1 MACTLVACDDDTAL
15 VGTDI
20 MPDGDKMTAM
30 AKIFP
35 MSTTWLL

>member
-1 MACTLVACDDDTAL
+1 MTKKLLGALLMACTLVACDDDTAL

-30 AKIFP
+30 A
-35 MSTTWLL
+35 